1 MSHCDVRHFFTKYID
16 VEKNGDSN
24 NWCTKNIDVVNDTY
38 YHGDIVNIAFNGILK
53 QCISGSN
60 LMIKKLDN
68 IDSETIEKI
77 SNIWLNSNLDAHDF
91 IKRQL

>member
-1 MSHCDVRHFFTKYID
+1 MGWQAVTVASNIAGFGNKEDICPIVMSDTFFTKYID

-53 QCISGSN
+53 QCI
-60 LMIKKLDN
+60 
-68 IDSETIEKI
+68 
-77 SNIWLNSNLDAHDF
+77 
-91 IKRQL
+91 